1 MPPQDTS
8 TCPRGAAVRCRLITT
23 FTELGFWSNVIQST
37 FAANF
42 YSNFNQKQLQT
53 YQVHDEDFVQKTQAA
68 QVVHK

>member
-1 MPPQDTS
+1 MPP
-8 TCPRGAAVRCRLITT
+8 RALWLIYNINKIE
-23 FTELGFWSNVIQST
+23 FLIQLNTST

-53 YQVHDEDFVQKTQAA
+53 YQVHDEDLVQKMQAA